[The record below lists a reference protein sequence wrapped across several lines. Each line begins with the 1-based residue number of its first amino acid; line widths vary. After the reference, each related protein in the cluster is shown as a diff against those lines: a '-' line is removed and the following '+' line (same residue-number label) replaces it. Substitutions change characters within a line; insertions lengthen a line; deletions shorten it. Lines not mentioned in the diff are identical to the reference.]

1 MKTFSLVIN
10 SVLLTGISLYFSDS
24 ILVLNNAFFKY
35 YSVVFLFKHVILD
48 SEIQMSCILKDLC

>member
-48 SEIQMSCILKDLC
+48 SEIQMSCILKD